1 MHDKDTVLQPLTAPA
16 PAPRPKPI
24 PHPSPSELESASR
37 TGWAGSVFHM
47 DFATSGCR
55 AHAQNRFANLEYVP
69 PEVNVI
75 EDEPGSLYITRG
87 HGWNFIPL
95 LTEGFV
101 P

>member
-37 TGWAGSVFHM
+37 TGWAGIVFHM

-55 AHAQNRFANLEYVP
+55 RTRAYTSAQTP
-69 PEVNVI
+69 PA
-75 EDEPGSLYITRG
+75 R
-87 HGWNFIPL
+87 
-95 LTEGFV
+95 
-101 P
+101 